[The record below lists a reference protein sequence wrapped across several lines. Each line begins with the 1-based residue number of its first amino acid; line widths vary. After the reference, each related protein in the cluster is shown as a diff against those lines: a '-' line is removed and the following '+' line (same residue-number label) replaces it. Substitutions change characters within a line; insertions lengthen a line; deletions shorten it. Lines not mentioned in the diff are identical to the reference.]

1 MGEVPFER
9 LLQLPG
15 EPLAVENRIQLVVDA
30 EAANVDVRRSDR
42 ADCGV
47 DAYRLGV
54 QIALLVK
61 EDAHAGVHDVRNVGV
76 PCPAGDYVARTRCA
90 QHYLD
95 VDARQGSRL
104 DRKSTR
110 LNSST

>member
-15 EPLAVENRIQLVVDA
+15 EPLAVEHRIQLVVDA

-47 DAYRLGV
+47 DDYRLGV
-54 QIALLVK
+54 QIALIVT

-76 PCPAGDYVARTRCA
+76 KSEERRVGNECVSMCRSRGST
-90 QHYLD
+90 YLY
-95 VDARQGSRL
+95 
-104 DRKSTR
+104 KKKT
-110 LNSST
+110 